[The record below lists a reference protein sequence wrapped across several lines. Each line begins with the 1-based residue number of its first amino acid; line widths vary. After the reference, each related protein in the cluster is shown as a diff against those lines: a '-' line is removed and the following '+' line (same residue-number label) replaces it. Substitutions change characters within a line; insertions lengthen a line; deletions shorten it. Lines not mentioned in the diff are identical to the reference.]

1 MVTFVVTSIYATHI
15 STCWFKFVHSCF
27 GKLLITTWCFINICS
42 WIWPDFLIGKDIRL
56 KNELLLTILMVQ
68 ILLTRILT
76 TKTSILLLF
85 RLTKALTFI
94 NFILF
99 ACVLIIT
106 HFRLIFHWSDILITL
121 LLSLLILLFV
131 NGWCH
136 VWIAQKLLFK
146 VLSAHVV
153 WSHTSLFFRYLS
165 FVGSLD

>member
-1 MVTFVVTSIYATHI
+1 
-15 STCWFKFVHSCF
+15 
-27 GKLLITTWCFINICS
+27 
-42 WIWPDFLIGKDIRL
+42 
-56 KNELLLTILMVQ
+56 MVQ

-99 ACVLIIT
+99 ACVLVIT

-131 NGWCH
+131 NG
-136 VWIAQKLLFK
+136 
-146 VLSAHVV
+146 
-153 WSHTSLFFRYLS
+153 
-165 FVGSLD
+165 